1 MLEIDMEYR
10 KGVLF
15 IRLIGELIEST
26 IPVLEQ
32 EVTHIMKDYGI
43 GNIVFNVEGL
53 EVIDMKGINAL
64 LKHYELAKDSHGKVM
79 LCGLKNDLVKHRI
92 ENSHLLNYMYEA
104 SDELTALSYM
114 SY

>member
-32 EVTHIMKDYGI
+32 EVTHVMKDYGI
-43 GNIVFNVEGL
+43 GNIVFNV
-53 EVIDMKGINAL
+53 
-64 LKHYELAKDSHGKVM
+64 
-79 LCGLKNDLVKHRI
+79 
-92 ENSHLLNYMYEA
+92 
-104 SDELTALSYM
+104 
-114 SY
+114 

>member
-79 LCGLKNDLVKHRI
+79 
-92 ENSHLLNYMYEA
+92 
-104 SDELTALSYM
+104 
-114 SY
+114 